1 MTLSIYLFIHLSLY
15 SLQLQRLGAQSV
27 TVTEEE
33 NALAFTNGTLRRLN
47 PLAPASTSPHTLQE
61 SERSPTNIRAVVT
74 THDWL
79 DGFGSFIGVV
89 EGDGTDVMVKNVGL
103 DDTVEKSA
111 ADESEF
117 TIDRSG
123 GTTNVVPALTTV
135 VRKSWVS
142 VLKVGDSN

>member
-1 MTLSIYLFIHLSLY
+1 M
-15 SLQLQRLGAQSV
+15 
-27 TVTEEE
+27 
-33 NALAFTNGTLRRLN
+33 
-47 PLAPASTSPHTLQE
+47 APASTRPHALQE
-61 SERSPTNIRAVVT
+61 SEGSSSNVRAVVT
-74 THDWL
+74 THNWF
-79 DGFGSFIGVV
+79 DGFGSFVGVI
-89 EGDGTDVMVKNVGL
+89 EWDGADVVVKNVGL